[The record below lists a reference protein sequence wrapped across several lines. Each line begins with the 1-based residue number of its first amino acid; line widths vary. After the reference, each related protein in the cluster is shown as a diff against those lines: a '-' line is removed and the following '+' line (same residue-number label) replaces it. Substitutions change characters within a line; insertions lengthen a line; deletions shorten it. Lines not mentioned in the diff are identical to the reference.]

1 MSVIAVL
8 SSLVD
13 EVLMTSGSEV
23 GMLLN
28 GVTTSCRSRRTLLP
42 RAALAVHL
50 CRCLLR
56 DGFRGTLAS
65 DVALC
70 DVLFGML

>member
-1 MSVIAVL
+1 MTVIAVL

-23 GMLLN
+23 GMVLN
-28 GVTTSCRSRRTLLP
+28 GVTTACRSRRTRLQL
-42 RAALAVHL
+42 RRLR
-50 CRCLLR
+50 RCLLR